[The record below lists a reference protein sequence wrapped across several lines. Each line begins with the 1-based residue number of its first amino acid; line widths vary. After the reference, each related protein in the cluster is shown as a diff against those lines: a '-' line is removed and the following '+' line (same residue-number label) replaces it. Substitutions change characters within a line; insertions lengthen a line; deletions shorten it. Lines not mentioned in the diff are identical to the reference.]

1 MRQDVFVVKCV
12 IVSFANT
19 KWGVSACYCSKCEC
33 VFVVYIIKSKINKH
47 PFKSFIK
54 KNISYMIRCTTT
66 RKGSIRPLSR

>member
-1 MRQDVFVVKCV
+1 MRQGVFVVKCV
-12 IVSFANT
+12 FVSFANT

-54 KNISYMIRCTTT
+54 K
-66 RKGSIRPLSR
+66 KH